1 MKIAIVTVCILTLF
15 SGVTASSFSNGMT
28 SGFITSNVIRKV
40 GFKKNRP
47 KKSFIKYNNFTRD
60 TSLQKFPIVSLAQC
74 IPEKKRIISPPL
86 TFGQRIFTTII
97 VFFIL
102 TSFMHLLLFAPDKD
116 REWFI
121 GYIMGKMIEE
131 ILNEDDY

>member
-28 SGFITSNVIRKV
+28 TGFITSNVIRKV
-40 GFKKNRP
+40 GFKAKS
-47 KKSFIKYNNFTRD
+47 KKLYNFTKYNNFTRD
-60 TSLQKFPIVSLAQC
+60 TSLQKFPIVSLTQC

-131 ILNEDDY
+131 ILNDD